1 MEANKM
7 YSHFEFIRENLN
19 ELKQNQFALNSEMK
33 YLVKLLTSLIKSKT
47 ELTLKFVKEGMALIE
62 KLRFDETLKKRVTE
76 LLLLIYR

>member
-1 MEANKM
+1 M

-47 ELTLKFVKEGMALIE
+47 ELTLKFVKESMALIE

>member
-1 MEANKM
+1 M